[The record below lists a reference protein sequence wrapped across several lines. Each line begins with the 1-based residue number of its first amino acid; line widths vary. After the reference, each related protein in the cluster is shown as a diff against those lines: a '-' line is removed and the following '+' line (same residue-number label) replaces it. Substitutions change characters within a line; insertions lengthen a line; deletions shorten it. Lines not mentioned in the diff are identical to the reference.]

1 MNKITDKQQQMM
13 NRVYELARKE
23 IETPSPFQWDDA
35 NLVEHAFQVAV
46 SEMQEELILSDPL
59 ELKAR
64 EENATKAWD
73 AHEEEA
79 NRLGVEFYNRGWSS
93 GDWGDWFEIVS
104 KTPRGRLW
112 TGRHVKTGKIEHVW
126 PDERSSTLR
135 NGTQRVF
142 PDG

>member
-1 MNKITDKQQQMM
+1 MYKITDKQQQMM

-79 NRLGVEFYNRGWSS
+79 NRRGVEFYNFGWADDSQ
-93 GDWGDWFEIVS
+93 GDWFTIAS
-104 KTPRGRLW
+104 KTSRGKFW
-112 TGRHVKTGKIEHVW
+112 TSRHAKTGEVELFWHVV
-126 PDERSSTLR
+126 E
-135 NGTQRVF
+135 
-142 PDG
+142 